1 MWGTVVVGERGDYY
15 AISLTGTEWGYLI
28 ALYLLCLVIR
38 AIVILG
44 EICLYFSV
52 DDKVVNSNT
61 QPSFLL
67 FHCCSVLPYI
77 FQNRLEIE
85 L

>member
-44 EICLYFSV
+44 EICLQSR
-52 DDKVVNSNT
+52 SSIS
-61 QPSFLL
+61 PGALL
-67 FHCCSVLPYI
+67 PLPLPLPHPY
-77 FQNRLEIE
+77 LYP
-85 L
+85 